1 MAIDGGESYL
11 VRVSRPAMA
20 CQFEICL
27 CAGQYPQGTEAAL
40 EALDQVEQ
48 LEDQLS
54 VFRPQSELNQINAAA
69 AERAVAVKPRLFAL
83 LQLAMHVSRET
94 GGAYDITAGPLWEAW
109 GFARRA
115 GAVPEIERL
124 DEARSLVGAH
134 LVELDAAS
142 HSVRFLTPGVR
153 LNLGSVGKG
162 FAVDRCGETLLRRG
176 IEDFL
181 VHGGS
186 SSVFAHGSS
195 TPPADSSSVRPEG
208 WIVGLRDPLRPQQRL
223 RQLRLCDRALGTSGA
238 QFQSFR
244 HRGRRYGH
252 ILDPRTGWPA
262 EGVLSATAIAPS
274 AALADILSTAFYV
287 LGPEAALAYCRQHK
301 GIAAIILSPASRGG
315 GLEVHSTG
323 LDDALGNV

>member
-27 CAGQYPQGTEAAL
+27 CAGQYPHGAEVAL

-54 VFRPQSELNQINAAA
+54 VFRPHSELSQINAAA
-69 AERAVAVKPRLFAL
+69 AERAVPVEPRLFEL
-83 LQLAMHVSRET
+83 LQLAIQVSRET

-115 GAVPEIERL
+115 GAVPQKVHL
-124 DEARSLVGAH
+124 DEARSLVGGH
-134 LVELDAAS
+134 LVELDAAGRT
-142 HSVRFLTPGVR
+142 VRFLKPGVR

-162 FAVDRCGETLLRRG
+162 FAVDRCGETLVRRG
-176 IEDFL
+176 IENFL
-181 VHGGS
+181 VHGGN
-186 SSVFAHGSS
+186 SSVLARGSS
-195 TPPADSSSVRPEG
+195 TPQTDPSSTQPDG
-208 WIVGLRDPLRPQQRL
+208 WIVGLRDPLRLQQRL
-223 RQLRLCDRALGTSGA
+223 RQLRLKRRALGTSGA

-252 ILDPRTGWPA
+252 ILDPRSGWPA

-274 AALADILSTAFYV
+274 AALADVLSTAFYV
-287 LGPEAALAYCRQHK
+287 LGPEAALAYCRRHPE
-301 GIAAIILSPASRGG
+301 IAAVMVCPSSRGG
-315 GLEVHSTG
+315 GLEVHSAG
-323 LDDALGNV
+323 LDDN